1 MKQREPKPDIP
12 KPEGEEEFTVSAWA
26 LMIWRLAVFCCGGF
40 LATAPLPVVFQLVGL
55 MCMIVAVV
63 GD

>member
-1 MKQREPKPDIP
+1 MKREPNSDDPNSDS
-12 KPEGEEEFTVSAWA
+12 EEEFTVSAWA
-26 LMIWRLAVFCCGGF
+26 LMIWRLAVFCGGGF

>member
-1 MKQREPKPDIP
+1 MKKREPKPDMP
-12 KPEGEEEFTVSAWA
+12 KPDSEETYAVSALA
-26 LMIWRLAVFCCGGF
+26 LVWRLAMFGGGVF
-40 LATAPLPVVFQLVGL
+40 LAMAPVPVVFQLVGL